1 MASINARLVINE
13 VGNGIMDSVTTNVET
28 NNISAIP
35 YTTDITSWFVNQTES
50 NKNYQGA
57 IVDVINTG
65 NPIKY
70 GTAKY
75 GAKQVSNNQYT
86 SQYQGLMFKTPYDL
100 QSNFTITIVGTDI
113 LSFNIWFDNAMGQ
126 RPTSYTVYSSI
137 SGTTTSH
144 TTNDNIVRVSGL
156 LSGYG
161 TTRITITG
169 WANNNLPIAIK
180 FVENVEINVDMN
192 KHWIDSFETQSQAT
206 SNPSGVEYGVLANT
220 GSIKLI
226 DKDNTLYEKSKLGY
240 FNINLFSLYLFING
254 KQVQHHISTSTPYY
268 ANNNTLTLELTNDIS
283 NWNRIGVPEQ
293 SYSQVNLYTILDD
306 LLTTYAGYSSQD
318 VIDSCMNYFNY
329 YGEQED
335 HEGYIRDY
343 LEHIRITSVTLQQGT
358 LLDQLN
364 KICQTAQ
371 LNAYFKDNGKLAF
384 KMAKPIMVSQES
396 DNYKMI
402 VIPYEKQYGTFD
414 YSILVDNRY
423 DVVSFDNDTSTTYGN
438 KNVLRLQSNELIE
451 NSYIDY
457 EDEETVYTKDV
468 ISHSILVDYSRGI
481 RTANLKVFPSDF
493 YYINGFLAKNWKN
506 GEIIEINDI
515 LLIQDKDGNDVLHK
529 TNGSNIYFR
538 VIDRK
543 VIYEGQVLIEL
554 TLQEI
559 R

>member
-13 VGNGIMDSVTTNVET
+13 VGNGVMDSVTTNVET
-28 NNISAIP
+28 NNISVLP
-35 YTTDITSWFVNQTES
+35 YTTDITSWFVNQTAS
-50 NKNYQGA
+50 NRDYQGA

-86 SQYQGLMFKTPYDL
+86 SQYQGLMFRTPNDL
-100 QSNFTITIVGTDI
+100 VSNFTITIVGTDI

-161 TTRITITG
+161 TTIITITG
-169 WANNNLPIAIK
+169 WANNNVPIAIK

-206 SNPSGVEYGVLANT
+206 ANPSGVEYGILANT
-220 GSIKLI
+220 GNIKLI
-226 DKDNTLYEKSKLGY
+226 DKDGKLYNYSKLGY
-240 FNINLFSLYLFING
+240 FNANLFSLYLFING
-254 KQVQHHISTSTPYY
+254 RQVQHHISTSAPYY
-268 ANNNTLTLELTNDIS
+268 ANNNTLALELTDNIS
-283 NWNRIGVPEQ
+283 NWNRIIVPEQ
-293 SYSQVNLYTILDD
+293 SFNDTDLYSVLENLLIV
-306 LLTTYAGYSSQD
+306 YAGYSNQD
-318 VIDSCMNYFNY
+318 VYDSCMNYY
-329 YGEQED
+329 LYSGVSD
-335 HEGYIRDY
+335 HTDYIMNH
-343 LEHIRITSVTLQQGT
+343 LLNVIVSFTLQQGS

-364 KICQTAQ
+364 KICQAAQ
-371 LNAYFKDNGKLAF
+371 LNAYFKDNGKLVF
-384 KMAKPIMVSQES
+384 KMARPKMVTTER
-396 DNYKMI
+396 NNKII

-423 DVVSFDNDTSTTYGN
+423 DVVSFDNDTQTTYGN
-438 KNVLRLQSNELIE
+438 KNVLKLQSNEIIE
-451 NSYIDY
+451 NSYIEYSGEADVTSKEAISKAILLDY
-457 EDEETVYTKDV
+457 AQGV
-468 ISHSILVDYSRGI
+468 
-481 RTANLKVFPSDF
+481 RTANLKVFPSDL
-493 YYINGFLAKNWKN
+493 YYTNGNTAKNWRL

-515 LLIQDKDGNDVLHK
+515 LLIQDKDGNDVLK
-529 TNGSNIYFR
+529 DKNNLDVYFR
-538 VIDRK
+538 VVDRK

-559 R
+559 IN

>member
-13 VGNGIMDSVTTNVET
+13 VGNGVMDSVTTNVET
-28 NNISAIP
+28 NNISSIP

-75 GAKQVSNNQYT
+75 GVKKVSDNQYT
-86 SQYQGLMFKTPYDL
+86 NQYQGLMFRTPTDL
-100 QSNFTITIVGTDI
+100 VSNFAITIVGTDI

-137 SGTTTSH
+137 SGTTTSY
-144 TTNDNIVRVSGL
+144 TTSDNIVRVSGL

-206 SNPSGVEYGVLANT
+206 ANPSGVEYGVLANT

-226 DKDNTLYEKSKLGY
+226 DKNSKLYNYSKLGY
-240 FNINLFSLYLFING
+240 FNANLFSLYLYING
-254 KQVQHHISTSTPYY
+254 KQVQHHISTSAPYY
-268 ANNNTLTLELTNDIS
+268 ANNGTLTLELTNDIS
-283 NWNRIGVPEQ
+283 NWNRIVVPEQ
-293 SYSQVNLYTILDD
+293 SYSNVTLYHILED
-306 LLTTYAGYSSQD
+306 LLMTYLGYSAQD
-318 VIDSCMNYFNY
+318 VIDSCWGNYFNY
-329 YGEQED
+329 YGEEED
-335 HEGYIRDY
+335 FEDYIYYY
-343 LEHIRITSVTLQQGT
+343 LGHIYITSLTLQQGT

-364 KICQTAQ
+364 KICQVAQ

-423 DVVSFDNDTSTTYGN
+423 DVVSFDNDTQTTYGN
-438 KNVLRLQSNELIE
+438 KNVLRLQSNEIME

-457 EDEETVYTKDV
+457 DDENVVPKEA
-468 ISHSILVDYSRGI
+468 ISHSILVDYYRGI

-493 YYINGFLAKNWKN
+493 YYINGNLAKSWKN

-515 LLIQDKDGNDVLHK
+515 LLIQGKDGNDVLHK